1 MLLIQRRYKFL
12 DILNVKNLSIYTK
25 DKKRKIK
32 LVDNL
37 SFNLKKGECLGVL
50 GESGSGK
57 SITCKA
63 IMGLLDEKIFE
74 IDGEAIYENQDL
86 LTKNK
91 NYLRKLRGKKVTM
104 ILQNPMSCFDP
115 LYTIGYQIIETFKEN
130 LDLELKD
137 MKKKSIEI
145 LNRMKIKDPEE
156 VLQKYPH
163 QLSGGMLQRVMIG
176 IAIAMEPDIII
187 ADEPTTAID
196 TITQYEIMNE
206 FMDIKNNL
214 NVSMIFISH
223 DIGVISKIADKVI
236 VMNNGNVQLSG
247 SLEELF
253 NQKEDKFTKNLI
265 DKKISVMKRY
275 KEILKKGE

>member
-265 DKKISVMKRY
+265 DKKISVMQRY